1 GVEIIGR
8 GYFSWNTTLENHL
21 IQCMVEMARDNHVEN
36 GSFKGGAYKE
46 LEKMMEVRSPECGV
60 QAHPHIKSKLKLI
73 KQRFQAYQLCWSQSG
88 WGWDDIK
95 KCPVVDRQLF
105 VDFVKNNPSC
115 RDLNGLPFPPYE
127 DLLSVF
133 GKGRAIGDGAVA
145 ANEDTNPVN
154 VDDFASILENDP
166 LDEEEMARYMENIVN
181 EVVDMPTPNTDR
193 HAQPANTAPN
203 AGTATEG
210 KRQKKVAARRLQM
223 EATINE
229 IKVEL
234 SELKPAMDKAMDNM
248 MNRLMGEEADITLM
262 RHAIMD
268 DVESLPGLTHQQ
280 VIDVAS
286 FLSRDENVRNLQFFY
301 KLRSEDD
308 RLYFILR
315 KLEAL

>member
-1 GVEIIGR
+1 MSKRGRDNVGR

-46 LEKMMEVRSPECGV
+46 LEKMMEVRSPGCGV

-95 KCPVVDRQLF
+95 KCPMVDRQLF
-105 VDFVKNNPSC
+105 TDFVKIC
-115 RDLNGLPFPPYE
+115 YWFLGRDVQLKME
-127 DLLSVF
+127 LLQLM
-133 GKGRAIGDGAVA
+133 R
-145 ANEDTNPVN
+145 TPTLVN
-154 VDDFASILENDP
+154 VNDFASIPENDP

-203 AGTATEG
+203 TGTATEG

-268 DVESLPGLTHQQ
+268 DVESLPGLTHHQ

-286 FLSRDENVRNLQFFY
+286 FLSRDENVHDLQFFY

-308 RLYFILR
+308 RLMVITGDDSDM
-315 KLEAL
+315 KLKLVFFWWS